1 MDDMSMVDEQNV
13 QIDQDK
19 LKRITIKIYNLE
31 RENTKTSK
39 FSEKEIKTEIQK
51 IIEEE
56 VNKCY

>member
-1 MDDMSMVDEQNV
+1 MVDEQNV

-39 FSEKEIKTEIQK
+39 FSEKEIKAEIQK

>member
-1 MDDMSMVDEQNV
+1 MDDMSLVDEQNV

>member
-1 MDDMSMVDEQNV
+1 MDDKPMVDEQNV

-39 FSEKEIKTEIQK
+39 FSEKEIKGEIQK